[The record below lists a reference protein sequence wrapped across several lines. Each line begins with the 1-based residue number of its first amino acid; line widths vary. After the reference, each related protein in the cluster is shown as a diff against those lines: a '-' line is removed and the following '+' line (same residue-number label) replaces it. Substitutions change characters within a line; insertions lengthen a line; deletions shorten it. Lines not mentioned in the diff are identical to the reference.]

1 MKQYRT
7 SWFVT
12 GLLGAALA
20 SPLAAQTTEPS
31 PPAVPALESGIGLQ
45 ITLTTTGT
53 EKSSGPESAKV
64 YTADFDVTRLNA
76 KDFVALL
83 DEKYDLVDKPQ
94 DYALV
99 AVLVDTETEDGYRF
113 YLKNKKPN
121 GTPAYVYL
129 SPEII
134 GFTVDASAGKYREV
148 HNGDALKSGNGRYKH
163 AVTVDTAGFE
173 TKGVASG
180 GYDIKDITVD
190 GVTAKLS
197 VPSAMKVNTT
207 GFYTENPGTPQAK
220 TYIAETSWTFNAAKK
235 VDLND
240 YPAPPPPPAPET
252 PAAP

>member
-7 SWFVT
+7 PRFVSC
-12 GLLGAALA
+12 LIGASLA
-20 SPLAAQTTEPS
+20 SSLAAQTTEP
-31 PPAVPALESGIGLQ
+31 PPAVPAIESGISLS
-45 ITLTTTGT
+45 IVLTSTGA
-53 EKSSGPESAKV
+53 EKTSGPDSAKIHS
-64 YTADFDVTRLNA
+64 ADFDVTRMIA
-76 KDFVALL
+76 KDFVELL
-83 DEKYDLVDKPQ
+83 DEKYDLVANPK

-113 YLKNKKPN
+113 YLKNRKPN

-134 GFTVDASAGKYREV
+134 GFAVDASASKYREV
-148 HNGDALKSGNGRYKH
+148 HEGEALKSGNGRYKH

-180 GYDIKDITVD
+180 GYTIRDITVE

-197 VPSAMKVNTT
+197 VPTAMSVTTT
-207 GFYTENPGTPQAK
+207 GFYTENSGTPQEK
-220 TYIAETSWTFNAAKK
+220 TYIAETRWTFNAGKK

-240 YPAPPPPPAPET
+240 YPAPPAPE
-252 PAAP
+252 PDPLPVP